1 MEFGVLRVTIVINKA
16 KKKEI
21 KNPNCYMHNV
31 VAFAYRQLGFFFLER
46 ERGME
51 QTIIY
56 KRNLFFGCFS
66 NKSD

>member
-1 MEFGVLRVTIVINKA
+1 
-16 KKKEI
+16 
-21 KNPNCYMHNV
+21 MHNV
-31 VAFAYRQLGFFFLER
+31 VAFAYRQLGGFFLER

-66 NKSD
+66 DKSD